1 MSKKEILLDVKLNV
15 KEAIKNIAEYQIQ
28 LDSVIAEEKQHK
40 AAIKELEA
48 AIAEKQKTGVGASE
62 AEIKALQ
69 DERTALVMAQER
81 RKALNK
87 EIGEQS
93 RLVQNSIIAEERYQG
108 TLKGLC
114 AQLSIAK
121 DELRAMQVTD
131 PGYEKK
137 AAEVGALNEKIKEME
152 QAYGVYTRN
161 VGNYGMAVESTK
173 EDIHS
178 ATQALIQLTA
188 AGKENSEEFAQAQAT
203 LQGFANEIDNN
214 NRNSLEFCSGG
225 LAAAMGAMTIYTQV
239 MGANSEE
246 AQQMQEVMKKLQIAT
261 MALSVAT
268 QLYNALQKKGIVQK
282 IAETLQV
289 KAGVAATVL
298 ETKAKASATGAT
310 VAQTVAQ
317 AALNAVM
324 NANPI
329 FLIIS
334 GIVALGAALWGLISW
349 LGSSSDAQEKA
360 NRTQREYEEQLRKS
374 NNALLELEAQEKA
387 RATSLLTRHNQEL
400 MAMMQAGAT
409 KEQIE
414 KKRQE
419 LEKKTLEAEAKG
431 AKERQRIEAEKL
443 ASAEANYKA
452 QKKYLQELIREE
464 GRWAEETIEQQK
476 KVDEAFQATCDHY
489 NAMQDAIAAE
499 SNAYLKQVE
508 NNYNAAQAAAEK
520 AYERARQSLDKL
532 ISVRDEKYKRHF
544 LFVEDLRKT
553 ASENEYDRFQ
563 NSMKMEL
570 NLFLESQRVAK
581 QKLDQDLKYGKIT
594 AQYHKEQLELL
605 AEQEKTFY
613 KEQQVEAVT
622 FGQKLLNDAINLAGG
637 KAFDAQLTDIQKSYD
652 FARERIK
659 ASTVLSEEEKSF
671 YIQQLNEK
679 EAAAIK
685 DIQVKGKEETIKKI
699 ETLLAEQYE
708 YDLRQFSASEID
720 KTELAIEQQKKLI
733 EEKKKQGLK
742 TYADEVKLAQLEY
755 DLRVAQT
762 NKKLQLAWKDADEQL
777 KIHRDFIEK
786 ELQMAGLSAEQR
798 AALEQ
803 ELADITVEANQ
814 RKIAAVEEY
823 SAAAMDLGNSVH
835 ELMTTL
841 EDKEVAKAES
851 SNEKEKQS
859 LDKRLKAGLIS
870 QKQYDKEVA
879 KLDEELDAKKAK
891 IARQQAIREKMLSV
905 FQIGL
910 NTAMAIMKI
919 WAEVPK
925 VDFGA
930 STIAL
935 TAVVSALGAIQLA
948 TALATPIP
956 QARLGGQVRG
966 ATHEHGGVLIETE
979 NDERIISAK
988 PARAFPE
995 LLNLISYI
1003 GKHGGIPE
1011 TGYASRSGGLGY
1023 PGSGPVE
1030 PIDYDLL
1037 ADKIGGRIMDAI
1049 RQIKIYTAMKE
1060 IREADEIYTKIEE
1073 SSKM

>member
-246 AQQMQEVMKKLQIAT
+246 AQQMQEIMKKLQIAT

-310 VAQTVAQ
+310 VAQTAAQ

-329 FLIIS
+329 FLIIA

-374 NNALLELEAQEKA
+374 NNALLELETQEKA

-532 ISVRDEKYKRHF
+532 ISVRAEKYKRHF

-581 QKLDQDLKYGKIT
+581 QKLYQDLKYGKIT
-594 AQYHKEQLELL
+594 AQYRKEQLELL

-613 KEQQVEAVT
+613 KEQQVEAVA

-841 EDKEVAKAES
+841 EDREVAKAES

-966 ATHEHGGVLIETE
+966 ATHENGGVLIETE

-1037 ADKIGGRIMDAI
+1037 ADKIGSRIMDAI

>member
-310 VAQTVAQ
+310 VAQTAAQ

-329 FLIIS
+329 FLIIA

-374 NNALLELEAQEKA
+374 NNALLELETQEKA

-419 LEKKTLEAEAKG
+419 LEKQTLEAEAKG

-532 ISVRDEKYKRHF
+532 ISVRAEKYKRHF

-594 AQYHKEQLELL
+594 AQYRKEQLELL

-613 KEQQVEAVT
+613 KEQQVEAVA

-679 EAAAIK
+679 EAASIK

-720 KTELAIEQQKKLI
+720 KIDLAIEQQKKLI

-841 EDKEVAKAES
+841 EDREVAKAES

-1037 ADKIGGRIMDAI
+1037 ADKIGSRIMDAI

>member
-310 VAQTVAQ
+310 VAQTAAQ

-374 NNALLELEAQEKA
+374 NNALLELETQEKA

-419 LEKKTLEAEAKG
+419 LEKKTLEAEAQG

-532 ISVRDEKYKRHF
+532 ISVRAEKYKRHF

-594 AQYHKEQLELL
+594 AQYRKEQLELL

-613 KEQQVEAVT
+613 KEQQVEAVA

-652 FARERIK
+652 FARQRIK

-814 RKIAAVEEY
+814 RKLAAVEEY

-841 EDKEVAKAES
+841 EDREVAKAES

-1037 ADKIGGRIMDAI
+1037 ADKIGSRMTDAI

>member
-310 VAQTVAQ
+310 VAQTAAQ

-329 FLIIS
+329 FLIIA

-532 ISVRDEKYKRHF
+532 ISVRAEKYKRHF

-594 AQYHKEQLELL
+594 SQYHKEQLELL

-699 ETLLAEQYE
+699 ETLLDEQYE

-841 EDKEVAKAES
+841 EDREVAKAES